1 MVSAVILMLSLSSC
15 EGLLDVEVPGRLPAD
30 ELDDPALIEIL
41 VASVQADFECAR
53 TEAVALLEE
62 GRAIATEI
70 GMRPLLERVAALQEQ
85 ARSLP
90 TKAPAY
96 PDGLT
101 QREVE
106 VLRLIAAGKSNQEI
120 AEELFISP
128 HTVIRHVSNI
138 YAKTGSS
145 NRAEAA
151 TYANRR
157 GLVS

>member
-1 MVSAVILMLSLSSC
+1 MPLSVLTQPRRSQWACCDYADTMLKRNGPGDC
-15 EGLLDVEVPGRLPAD
+15 INATALLDESLLIST
-30 ELDDPALIEIL
+30 EL
-41 VASVQADFECAR
+41 
-53 TEAVALLEE
+53 
-62 GRAIATEI
+62 
-70 GMRPLLERVAALQEQ
+70 GMRPLMERVTALQEQ

-90 TKAPAY
+90 AKAPAH

-106 VLRLIAAGKSNQEI
+106 VLRLIASGRSNQEI

-138 YAKTGSS
+138 FAKTGSS

-151 TYANRR
+151 TYANQR
-157 GLVS
+157 GLINFG